1 MIVCNIQLQNKKD
14 SFIKKSYSIPVGIFP
29 GNKATIDDK
38 GNIYVATGMLG
49 VVQKFNKNGDF
60 IKSILIKDD
69 IDMIKNERDGIHV
82 YAGKFDYT
90 DYHITE
96 KKIIEKEISET
107 DLDHI
112 KSGPNELVI
121 GNFWIFKG
129 KITILKSSLFPID
142 VEIVLSYNDEET
154 DWKVKKNI
162 SKFIYRLKK
171 YRTGNRFSGEYTYKI
186 NQDSELYKQI
196 IEFYKSNRKD
206 VEFICLDYDVKVSD
220 EEFEKVKAFVLCFPE
235 YYCEEYEDIENEYSE
250 CESCHSKEKTNS
262 LFYAQPKGYIKKHEN
277 DYGFAGL
284 DGTGELLLLP
294 KLVEKL
300 KKSGVDKKYF
310 QPIISKS
317 KKILGY
323 TFITDNILPQK
334 SYIDE
339 NYKFENQCEKCE
351 RINMTENENIFYF
364 IPKRI
369 TEEGIK
375 NLKDVNKTY
384 EFYDEYREIIISKK
398 VAQIIKE
405 NVPYAKFY
413 PVILDNRN

>member
-129 KITILKSSLFPID
+129 KITILYVYSPENRFPVLYFFNLYKNLAIIFLTFQSVSSSL
-142 VEIVLSYNDEET
+142 
-154 DWKVKKNI
+154 
-162 SKFIYRLKK
+162 
-171 YRTGNRFSGEYTYKI
+171 
-186 NQDSELYKQI
+186 
-196 IEFYKSNRKD
+196 
-206 VEFICLDYDVKVSD
+206 
-220 EEFEKVKAFVLCFPE
+220 
-235 YYCEEYEDIENEYSE
+235 
-250 CESCHSKEKTNS
+250 
-262 LFYAQPKGYIKKHEN
+262 
-277 DYGFAGL
+277 
-284 DGTGELLLLP
+284 
-294 KLVEKL
+294 
-300 KKSGVDKKYF
+300 
-310 QPIISKS
+310 
-317 KKILGY
+317 
-323 TFITDNILPQK
+323 
-334 SYIDE
+334 
-339 NYKFENQCEKCE
+339 
-351 RINMTENENIFYF
+351 
-364 IPKRI
+364 
-369 TEEGIK
+369 
-375 NLKDVNKTY
+375 
-384 EFYDEYREIIISKK
+384 
-398 VAQIIKE
+398 
-405 NVPYAKFY
+405 
-413 PVILDNRN
+413 